1 MNAPTP
7 AFQAAGDS
15 PTVLRPDPSPVNEVL
30 RTKSVAGYAPSDSS
44 SAFASLRSVV
54 SKPSV
59 NQP

>member
-1 MNAPTP
+1 MNNGKSEGRRSLPMRATS
-7 AFQAAGDS
+7 A
-15 PTVLRPDPSPVNEVL
+15 RSPVSEVV
-30 RTKSVAGYAPSDSS
+30 RTKSVVGYASSDSS